1 MIVWPPFQV
10 FVVVGVV
17 YCMIKLLVD
26 LRQADKEARLAL
38 IGRKA
43 RGIDLPGVVGEIKD
57 FVDREEHL
65 FEEP

>member
-1 MIVWPPFQV
+1 MIVRPPFQV

-17 YCMIKLLVD
+17 YCMIELLVD
-26 LRQADKEARLAL
+26 LRQADKETRLAL
-38 IGRKA
+38 IGRE

-65 FEEP
+65 LEEP

>member
-1 MIVWPPFQV
+1 MIVRPPFQV

-17 YCMIKLLVD
+17 YCMIELLVD

-38 IGRKA
+38 IGRE

-65 FEEP
+65 LEEP